1 MDMTNV
7 EDIYSLSYVQ
17 EAMLLE
23 ERQSPDSGKYFGHS
37 ICTVH
42 ELNVSALAEAW
53 QKVVKRHQMLR
64 TSFVWARADKPVQV
78 VHKRLDYS
86 LDEQDWRGVSVD
98 EQQNRLEELINRHR
112 AQGFDTSVAPLTR
125 LAVCRTTDDTCQ
137 IVLSYHHLVLD
148 SWSLPLILKE
158 VAAFYDEL
166 SSGRR
171 INLPKPQPYKNFIG
185 WLKQRDQAAAMAFWK
200 RSLDGFA
207 GPTVL
212 PLADRRES
220 RGPNAGVTTE
230 RLVVPEEIT
239 AQVKALEQK
248 HRVSAKTIVLGAW
261 ALLLSRYSDSPDV
274 LFGVGVSGRP
284 AELEGSD
291 LIIGSCMNLLPMRV
305 ELNPVMQVLP
315 WLKALQSQQAHL
327 YRYTYN
333 PVAQLGEI
341 IGIPKGLPLFEQAIV
356 LDAPPLDLL
365 ANGNSGGL
373 HLRDIKIS
381 SPSDVSITLT
391 PQFDRDISLEIT
403 YDPQRFCS
411 ATISTM
417 LTHLVNLIEGI
428 SKCVD
433 GTILSLNMLS
443 EDEMRQLIVE
453 RNDTATNYPVRKSI
467 CELVEEH
474 ARRTP
479 EAIAVEFGS
488 GRLTYAELDRRA
500 NQLAN
505 YMRGVGAGPDVL
517 VGILAER
524 SLEMIVG
531 LLGILKSG
539 GAYVPLDPRNPLE
552 RMAAILEET
561 SAHLVL
567 TQERLLNRLPAYMG
581 QALCLDSD
589 WKLIAEQSEKTP
601 VSCVAP
607 DNLAYVMY
615 TSGSTGGQ
623 KGVAVTHRNVVRL
636 IKETN
641 YANFDSDQVFLQFA
655 PISFDAS
662 TFEIWGS
669 LCNGARLVVMPVES
683 PLLAELGRAIR
694 ENKITTLWLTAA
706 LFHTMVDQRLDD
718 LRNLKQLLAGGD
730 VLSPSHVE
738 KVAGELN
745 GGVLINGYGPTESTT
760 FTCCYMV
767 GGELDSGASVPIGR
781 PISNT
786 QVYVLNSDM
795 QLVPTG
801 IPGELYIGGDGLAR
815 CYYNRPDLTAERFL
829 PNPFSKKPGERLY
842 RTGDR
847 VAYLRDGNIEFLGR
861 LDRQVKV
868 RGFRIELEEI
878 ESILAEHPLVR
889 EVAVMAAGD
898 AAEDK
903 RLVAYVVSTSKD
915 KAVAGELGEYLRG
928 KVAEFMLPAAYVL
941 LDEMPMTPS
950 GKVDRNKLPEPFS
963 TRLQAGAEFAA
974 PRTATE
980 QSLAEIWSEVLG
992 GIEIGI
998 DDNFFDLGGD
1008 SLRSVQVIAQAE
1020 EKGMNIELQQLFQW
1034 QTIRELVAQISIQ
1047 ETRTES
1053 RRAQPFSLISEQDR
1067 LKLPDDVADA
1077 YPLARL
1083 QAGMVYETE
1092 LNPKSAVY
1100 HDLFGFV
1107 VQARFDKAAMHN
1119 AVENL
1124 WSRHPILRTSFEL
1137 TNYSEPLQLVHRS
1150 VPVPLE
1156 TIDLRS
1162 HSREEQLRLMES
1174 WTETEK
1180 GSLFKWNI
1188 APLMRLAIHRLSD
1201 ESFHFT
1207 LSFHHSILDG
1217 WSLAVILTELF
1228 NSYLS
1233 NLRGESVKS
1242 DGEISTLYR
1251 DFVEL
1256 ERKAM
1261 QSQESRDFW
1270 ERKLTGSTLSPLLR
1284 WSAVRDIDQLKDY
1297 YLIVP
1302 ISTETS
1308 NGVKELAQRA
1318 GAPIKS
1324 VLLAAHLRVTS
1335 LLAGQADVV
1344 TGLVSHGRPETSDAD
1359 QVLGLFLNA
1368 LPFRMR
1374 LDGGTWLDLVRQV
1387 FDAER
1392 ECLPYRW
1399 YPMAEMQSRNG
1410 GQPLFETSFTYTNFH
1425 VQQGMQ
1431 EIPGIDITS
1440 TTSYAKANVPFGA
1453 LFNLNSVTSEVEL
1466 VLSYDPNSLADEQAE
1481 AIGGYYRAA
1490 LEVMIQNPSAR
1501 YELDA
1506 LLPAG
1511 EYECLIAEWN
1521 QTSQEFF
1528 VRLCAHSLFEEQ
1540 VKRTPSA
1547 TAVIFNGSSL
1557 TYSELNQ
1564 KANQVAHHL
1573 RSLGIGP
1580 DVLVGLFVEP
1590 SIEMLVGL
1598 LGILKAGGAYVPL
1611 DPNYPIERFAFL
1623 VEDTGAPV
1631 LLTQEHLMNR
1641 LPVVWAQV
1649 VCLDSDWDLIEQHSK
1664 QDPANKVE
1672 PENLAYVI
1680 YTSGSTGK
1688 PKGVMATHGAIANDA
1703 LAMIALSGIG
1713 TSQRLFQMVSLSFDA
1728 SAQQIFMTL
1737 GSGASLVLHSRPD
1750 ELPVADLIEECE
1762 KSGVTTLYLPPAY
1775 WHQMVDEFAA
1785 RQAPVPEWIDM
1796 VLVGGESPSLAR
1808 LSKWADVLMHESGFV
1823 NAYGP
1828 AEATVTA
1835 TAYKTHLDKSKLDG
1849 LTSVPIGR
1857 PIANVQVYVLD
1868 SHLNP
1873 APVAVAGELYI
1884 GGAGLVRGYLNH
1896 ADLTAEK
1903 FIPNPFSGEPGQRLY
1918 RTGDLARYLTD
1929 GNLEFLGRADQ
1940 QVKIRGVRI
1949 ELGEIE
1955 TALMRHSEVS
1965 QAVVITRDGPRENKQ
1980 LVAYVAFRDDAAA
1993 ENGNLRDFLREQL
2006 PDYMIPAAFVQL
2018 SAIPLTP
2025 NGKIDYKA
2033 LPGSEQTRGEQ
2044 QNEYVAPRTETERV
2058 LAGIWCSL
2066 LGIEQVDVQDNFFD
2080 LGGHSLDATQLV
2092 SRTREAFQVELQ
2104 MQTLFENPTIA
2115 GMAESI
2121 KAVKNA
2127 GGGLQV
2133 PPIRPASRDGLLAL
2147 SFAQQR
2153 LWFIYQMKPDSV
2165 AYNVPAAVLLKGHLD
2180 VAVLEQTISE
2190 VMKRHESLRT
2200 TFVLI
2205 DGQPAQVIN
2214 PAKPVKIPVVDLS
2227 HMPEA
2232 IRETEVLRLAN
2243 EEAEQPFN
2251 LSDGP
2256 VLRVGLLRLA
2266 SEEHV
2271 VLFTMHH
2278 IISDGWSAG
2287 IFVKEVAAHYA
2298 AFLQGKPSP
2307 LPDLEIQYADFA
2319 AWQREWLKG
2328 EALEEQLSYWEKQLA
2343 GAPAVLELPADRPR
2357 PAVHTFKGAVHEF
2370 EIPATVVQ
2378 SLKTIGNREG
2388 ATLFMTLLAAFN
2400 TLLSH
2405 YTGQE
2410 DIVVGTDIANRNH
2423 AETEGLIGFFI
2434 NQIVMRTDLSG
2445 DPRFIELLR
2454 RVRAEAFDAYAHQDL
2469 PFERLVAALRPERH
2483 LSHTPV
2489 FQVKFVLQNAPME
2502 TIELPGLSFSPL
2514 TVPSTSVGYDLILSA
2529 EETPEGL
2536 QSALHYSTDLFD
2548 EVTARRMAGHFRTLL
2563 ASIASDPQQR
2573 KSDLQILTDGERHQ
2587 LLVEFNDTSADYPVD
2602 KCIHELFEAHA
2613 ERSPDAAAVVFGQ
2626 QRITYGEL
2634 NRRANQLA
2642 RHLRSL
2648 GVGPEVRVG
2657 ICMERSINMVLSL
2670 MGVLKAG
2677 GAYIP
2682 LDPAY
2687 PLQRLS
2693 TMLDDA
2699 SVSVLLTEE
2708 SVLEK
2713 LPALWLQVVCIDSDW
2728 HMIASQGDENLSS
2741 PVTPENAAYLIYTSG
2756 STGHPKGV
2764 VIEHRGVASLAA
2776 WQAHNYGITTE
2787 SRISQYAS
2795 YSFDA
2800 AVGETFM
2807 ALLNG
2812 AILIMLDR
2820 FDLDPER
2827 WAEAINEHQI
2837 SVMVMVPSAIKALD
2851 PDLLKYPEKFTLVAV
2866 GETCPQE
2873 LALKWA
2879 GKCNFMNAY
2888 GPTEYTVY
2896 SHLWKVDEQR
2906 VRENG
2911 FVPVGTPIFNCNS
2924 YILDR
2929 NLNPVPVGVTG
2940 EIYLSGPGIARGYLN
2955 KPDITA
2961 ERFIP
2966 NRFHE
2971 TAVVE
2976 DHGAL
2981 LSESARAEIA
2991 RLEGDGDRLH
3001 QQITWK
3007 KNLPSE
3013 SILSLVESLDDE
3025 LFERTRIFINNHIMH
3040 DAVYEG
3046 FCRYLIEG
3054 ANGSY
3059 ASRGINVDVLKFL
3072 LPFDNYRGLKGIDFG
3087 FGNGEIMQVLSSM
3100 GASMRGLDLNPFF
3113 VQKARD
3119 KGLDALM
3126 VKIDLPPDTFLKE
3139 SGLDEGSQDF
3149 VISTLLLD
3157 RLEKPRDFLKNLFL
3171 VLKLRGR
3178 FAIQT
3183 LLPIVGIDDG
3193 NVDDPITYTPEEHRI
3208 TPGKNVEED
3217 KAMLI
3222 SLMYELGARSLR
3234 VYRLPYVVMSR
3245 DGIQEYEIWSLVGYK
3260 GNGSAITPDRDYFDR
3275 MYRTGDLGRYLPDGC
3290 IDFRGRVDT
3299 QVKVRGYRI
3308 ELGEIEAALLQQPN
3322 VKDAVV
3328 LAREDVPDDKRLVAY
3343 VVSDTESTSLIADL
3357 RSQLKERLPDYMV
3370 PAAFVILDAL
3380 PLTPNNKLDRRA
3392 LPAPSGVVH
3401 KSDYVAPSTEIEQTI
3416 ADVWCEVLNQDRLDV
3431 NDNFFDLG
3439 GHSLLMVE
3447 ANSKLR
3453 KLLNKDFSITDM
3465 FQYPTVSSLAKYLSK
3480 QDDESSSY
3488 QQSRDRAGMQKE
3500 AVSRRRQPAQ
3510 RKPGA

>member
-23 ERQSPDSGKYFGHS
+23 GRQSPNSGKYFGHS

-42 ELNVSALAEAW
+42 DLNVSTLAEAW
-53 QKVVKRHQMLR
+53 QRVVKRHQMLR
-64 TSFVWARADKPVQV
+64 TSFAWARTDKPVQV
-78 VHKRLDYS
+78 VHKQLDYS
-86 LDEQDWRGVSVD
+86 LDEQDWRGVSFE
-98 EQQNRLEELINRHR
+98 EQQNRLKELINNYR
-112 AQGFDTSVAPLTR
+112 ARGFDTSVAPLTR
-125 LAVCRTTDDTCQ
+125 LAVCRIADDTCQ

-158 VAAFYDEL
+158 VFAFYDEL
-166 SSGRR
+166 SGGRR
-171 INLPKPQPYKNFIG
+171 TNLAEPQPYKNFIG
-185 WLKQRDQAAAMAFWK
+185 WLKQRDKAAAVDFWK
-200 RSLDGFA
+200 RSFGGVA
-207 GPTVL
+207 EPSVL

-220 RGPNAGVTTE
+220 RGQSAGAGTE
-230 RLVVPEEIT
+230 RLVVPEEIA
-239 AQVKALEQK
+239 AQVKAFEQK
-248 HRVSAKTIVLGAW
+248 YQVSAKTVVLGAW
-261 ALLLSRYSDSPDV
+261 ALLLSRYSDNPEV

-305 ELNPVMQVLP
+305 KLNPAAQVLP
-315 WLKALQSQQAHL
+315 WLKALQSQQTHL
-327 YRYTYN
+327 CRYTYN
-333 PVAQLGEI
+333 PVAQIGEI
-341 IGIPKGLPLFEQAIV
+341 IGIPEGLPLFDQAIV

-365 ANGNSGGL
+365 SNGNSGGL
-373 HLRDIKIS
+373 CIRDIEIS
-381 SPSDVSITLT
+381 GQTDVSITLT
-391 PQFDRDISLEIT
+391 PQFGRDLSLEIT
-403 YDPQRFCS
+403 YDSRRFDGVMIS
-411 ATISTM
+411 AM
-417 LTHLVNLIEGI
+417 LKHLVNLIDGI
-428 SKCVD
+428 SKCDD
-433 GTILSLNMLS
+433 GMILSLNMLS
-443 EDEMRQLIVE
+443 EDEMRELIVE
-453 RNDTATNYPVRKSI
+453 GNDTATNYPARKSI

-479 EAIAVEFGS
+479 EAVAVEFGS
-488 GRLTYAELDRRA
+488 ERLTYAELDRRA

-505 YMRGVGAGPDVL
+505 YLRGMGVGPDLL
-517 VGILAER
+517 VGILVER

-552 RMAAILEET
+552 RMAGILEET
-561 SAHLVL
+561 HANVVV
-567 TQERLLNRLPAYMG
+567 TQERLLNRLPAHMG
-581 QALCLDSD
+581 HVLCLDSERELVA
-589 WKLIAEQSEKTP
+589 KQSEKTP
-601 VSCVAP
+601 VSGVVP

-641 YANFDSDQVFLQFA
+641 YVNFDSDQVFLQFA

-669 LCNGARLVVMPVES
+669 LCNGARLVIMPVETPS
-683 PLLAELGRAIR
+683 LAELGRAIR

-730 VLSPSHVE
+730 VLSPSHVQ
-738 KVAGELN
+738 KIAGELN
-745 GGVLINGYGPTESTT
+745 GGALINGYGPTESTT
-760 FTCCYMV
+760 FACCYTV
-767 GGELDSGASVPIGR
+767 AGELDHGASVPIGR

-795 QLVPTG
+795 QPVPTG

-829 PNPFSKKPGERLY
+829 PNPFSNEPGERLY

-868 RGFRIELEEI
+868 RGFRIEPEEI
-878 ESILAEHPLVR
+878 ESILVEHPLVR
-889 EVAVMAAGD
+889 EVAVMAVGD

-903 RLVAYVVSTSKD
+903 RVVAYVVSTSKD
-915 KAVAGELGEYLRG
+915 KAVVGELGEYLRG

-950 GKVDRNKLPEPFS
+950 GKVDRNGLPEPFS
-963 TRLQAGAEFAA
+963 ARLQAGAEFAA

-980 QSLAEIWSEVLG
+980 QLLAEIWSEVLG
-992 GIEIGI
+992 VEIGI

-1008 SLRSVQVIAQAE
+1008 SLRSVQVVAQAE
-1020 EKGMNIELQQLFQW
+1020 ARGLKIELQQLFQW
-1034 QTIRELVAQISIQ
+1034 QTIRELTERITTH
-1047 ETRTES
+1047 ETPAES

-1067 LKLPDDVADA
+1067 LKLPSDVEDA

-1092 LNPKSAVY
+1092 LNPESVVY

-1107 VQARFDKAAMHN
+1107 VQVRFDEASLHSSL
-1119 AVENL
+1119 ENL
-1124 WSRHPILRTSFEL
+1124 WSDHPILRTSFDL
-1137 TNYSEPLQLVHRS
+1137 TNYSEPLQLVHRQ

-1156 TIDLRS
+1156 IVDLRS
-1162 HSREEQLRLMES
+1162 HSREEQQRLLES

-1180 GSLFKWNI
+1180 GSLFNWNI

-1201 ESFHFT
+1201 ESFHFA

-1217 WSLAVILTELF
+1217 WSLAVLLTELF

-1233 NLRGESVKS
+1233 NLRGEGVKS
-1242 DGEISTLYR
+1242 DRQISTLYR

-1256 ERKAM
+1256 ERKAI
-1261 QSQESRDFW
+1261 QSQESQDFW
-1270 ERKLTGSTLSPLLR
+1270 NRKLTGSTLSPLPSWPAIR
-1284 WSAVRDIDQLKDY
+1284 RKIDQLRDY
-1297 YLIVP
+1297 YLVVP
-1302 ISTETS
+1302 ISTEIS
-1308 NGVKELAQRA
+1308 DGVKELAQKA
-1318 GAPIKS
+1318 SVPIKS
-1324 VLLAAHLRVTS
+1324 VLLAAHVRVTS

-1344 TGLVSHGRPETSDAD
+1344 TGLVSHGRPETSDAE

-1399 YPMAEMQSRNG
+1399 YPMAELQHRNG
-1410 GQPLFETSFTYTNFH
+1410 GRPLFDTSFTYTNFY

-1431 EIPGIDITS
+1431 EIPGINITS
-1440 TTSYAKANVPFGA
+1440 TISYAKANVPFGA
-1453 LFNLNSVTSEVEL
+1453 LFNLNSVTSQVEL
-1466 VLSYDPNSLADEQAE
+1466 VLSYVPNTLADEQAE
-1481 AIGGYYRAA
+1481 AIGNYYRAA
-1490 LEVMIQNPSAR
+1490 LEAMIQNPSAH

-1506 LLPAG
+1506 LLPPD
-1511 EYECLIAEWN
+1511 EYDRQITEWN

-1528 VRLCAHSLFEEQ
+1528 VGLCAHTLFEEQ

-1547 TAVIFNGSSL
+1547 TAVIFEGSSL
-1557 TYSELNQ
+1557 TYSELSQ
-1564 KANQVAHHL
+1564 RANQVAHHL

-1611 DPNYPIERFAFL
+1611 DPDYPIERLAFL
-1623 VEDTGAPV
+1623 LEDTAAPV
-1631 LLTQEHLMNR
+1631 VLTQEHLLDR

-1649 VCLDSDWDLIEQHSK
+1649 VCLDSDRDLIERQSK
-1664 QDPANKVE
+1664 QEPANNVK

-1737 GSGASLVLHSRPD
+1737 GSGASLVLHRRPD
-1750 ELPVADLIEECE
+1750 QLPVADLIEECE

-1775 WHQMVDEFAA
+1775 WHQLVDEYAA
-1785 RQAPVPEWIDM
+1785 RQTPAPEWIDM
-1796 VLVGGESPSLAR
+1796 VLGGGESPSLER
-1808 LSKWADVLMHESGFV
+1808 LFRWADVLRHKSGFV

-1835 TAYKTHLDKSKLDG
+1835 TAYKTYLDKSELDG
-1849 LTSVPIGR
+1849 LTTVPIGR
-1857 PIANVQVYVLD
+1857 PIANIQVYVLD
-1868 SHLNP
+1868 THLNP
-1873 APVAVAGELYI
+1873 VPVAVAGELYI
-1884 GGAGLVRGYLNH
+1884 GGAGLARGYLNH

-1903 FIPNPFSGEPGQRLY
+1903 FIPNPFSAEPGHRLY
-1918 RTGDLARYLTD
+1918 RTGDLARYLPD

-1955 TALMRHSEVS
+1955 TALMRHSEIS
-1965 QAVVITRDGPRENKQ
+1965 QAVVITREGPRENKQ
-1980 LVAYVAFRDDAAA
+1980 LVAYVVFRDHAAA
-1993 ENGNLRDFLREQL
+1993 ENGNLRDFLRQQL
-2006 PDYMIPAAFVQL
+2006 PDYMIPAAFVEL

-2025 NGKIDYKA
+2025 NGKIDYGA
-2033 LPGSEQTRGEQ
+2033 LPRSEQTPGEQ
-2044 QNEYVAPRTETERV
+2044 QSKYVAPRTETERV

-2066 LGIEQVDVQDNFFD
+2066 LGIERVGVQDNFFD

-2121 KAVKNA
+2121 KAVKSA

-2133 PPIRPASRDGLLAL
+2133 PPILPRSRDGLLPL

-2153 LWFIYQMKPDSV
+2153 LWFIHQMKPDSA
-2165 AYNVPAAVLLKGHLD
+2165 AYNVPAAVRLKGHLD

-2200 TFVLI
+2200 TFTLI
-2205 DGQPAQVIN
+2205 DGQPAQVIH
-2214 PAKPVKIPVVDLS
+2214 PAKPVKIPVEDLS
-2227 HMPEA
+2227 QMPEA
-2232 IRETEVLRLAN
+2232 VREAEVLRLAK
-2243 EEAEQPFN
+2243 EEAEEPFN

-2266 SEEHV
+2266 SDEHI

-2287 IFVKEVAAHYA
+2287 IFINEVAANYA
-2298 AFLQGKPSP
+2298 AFLQGNPSP
-2307 LPDLEIQYADFA
+2307 MPELEIQYADFA

-2328 EALEEQLSYWEKQLA
+2328 DVLEGQLSYWEKQLN
-2343 GAPAVLELPADRPR
+2343 GAPPVLELPADWPR
-2357 PAVHTFKGAVHEF
+2357 PAVQTFKGAVHEF

-2378 SLKTIGNREG
+2378 SLKAIGNREG

-2423 AETEGLIGFFI
+2423 TGTEELIGFFI

-2445 DPRFIELLR
+2445 DLRFTELLR
-2454 RVRAEAFDAYAHQDL
+2454 RVRAQALDAYAHQDL
-2469 PFERLVAALRPERH
+2469 PFERLVAALRPERN

-2489 FQVKFVLQNAPME
+2489 FQVKFVLQNNPVG

-2514 TVPSTSVGYDLILSA
+2514 TVPSTYVGYDLILSA
-2529 EETPEGL
+2529 EETAEGL
-2536 QSALHYSTDLFD
+2536 RSALHYSTDLF
-2548 EVTARRMAGHFRTLL
+2548 EEATARRMAGHFRTLL
-2563 ASIASDPQQR
+2563 AAIASDPEQR
-2573 KSDLQILTDGERHQ
+2573 KSDLQILTGGERHQ
-2587 LLVEFNDTSADYPVD
+2587 LLVEFNDTSAEYPVD

-2613 ERSPDAAAVVFGQ
+2613 ERSPDAEAVVFGQ

-2657 ICMERSINMVLSL
+2657 ICMERSISMVLSL

-2693 TMLDDA
+2693 AMLDDA
-2699 SVSVLLTEE
+2699 GVPVLLTEE

-2713 LPALWLQVVCIDSDW
+2713 LPALWSQVVCIDSDW
-2728 HMIASQGDENLSS
+2728 HMIAGQDDKNLSS

-2756 STGHPKGV
+2756 STGSPKGV

-2776 WQAHNYGITTE
+2776 WQAHNYGVTTE

-2795 YSFDA
+2795 FSFDA
-2800 AVGETFM
+2800 AVGETVM

-2812 AILIMLDR
+2812 ATLILLDR
-2820 FDLDPER
+2820 FDLDPEKLI
-2827 WAEAINEHQI
+2827 EAINEHQI
-2837 SVMVMVPSAIKALD
+2837 SVMVLVPSVIKGLD
-2851 PDLLKYPEKFTLVAV
+2851 SDLLKYPEKFTLVAV
-2866 GETCPQE
+2866 GEACPPE
-2873 LALKWA
+2873 LATKWA
-2879 GKCNFMNAY
+2879 EKCNFMNAY

-2906 VRENG
+2906 VRARG
-2911 FVPVGTPIFNCNS
+2911 LVPIGTPIFNCKS

-2955 KPDITA
+2955 SPDITA

-2966 NRFHE
+2966 NRFYE
-2971 TAVVE
+2971 TALVE

-2981 LSESARAEIA
+2981 LCDSARAEIA
-2991 RLEGDGDRLH
+2991 RLEGGSDQLH
-3001 QQITWK
+3001 QVPADQLITWK
-3007 KNLPSE
+3007 KNLPTD
-3013 SILSLVESLDDE
+3013 SILSLVEPLDDD
-3025 LFERTRIFINNHIMH
+3025 LVERTRLFINNHITYE
-3040 DAVYEG
+3040 AVYEG

-3059 ASRGINVDVLKFL
+3059 ASRGINGDVLKLL
-3072 LPFDNYRGLKGIDFG
+3072 LPFDNYQGLKGIDFG
-3087 FGNGEIMQVLSSM
+3087 FGNGEIMQALSSI

-3113 VQKARD
+3113 VQQARD
-3119 KGLDALM
+3119 KGLDAQM
-3126 VKIDLPPDTFLKE
+3126 VRIDLSDDSFLKE
-3139 SGLDEGSQDF
+3139 SGLDKGSQDF

-3157 RLEKPRDFLKNLFL
+3157 RVEKPKDLLKNLFL
-3171 VLKLRGR
+3171 VLKPHGR

-3193 NVDDPITYTPEEHRI
+3193 CVDDPITYTPEEYRI
-3208 TPGKNVEED
+3208 TSGKNVEDD

-3222 SLMYELGARSLR
+3222 SLLSELGARSLG

-3245 DGIQEYEIWSLVGYK
+3245 DGIQEYETWSFAGCK
-3260 GNGSAITPDRDYFDR
+3260 GNDSGRDYFDR

-3328 LAREDVPDDKRLVAY
+3328 LSREDAPGDKLLVAY
-3343 VVSDTESTSLIADL
+3343 VVSDAESLSFIADL

-3392 LPAPSGVVH
+3392 LPAPSGAVRE
-3401 KSDYVAPSTEIEQTI
+3401 SDYVAPSTEIEQII
-3416 ADVWCEVLNQDRLDV
+3416 ADVWSEVLNEDKV
-3431 NDNFFDLG
+3431 GINDNFFDLG

-3480 QDDESSSY
+3480 QDDDLPSY
-3488 QQSRDRAGMQKE
+3488 QQSRDRAIMQKA
-3500 AVSRRRQPAQ
+3500 AVNRLKPAQ
-3510 RKPGA
+3510 TKPTI